1 MGWLCLIDV
10 INGKGTPAVGCV
22 ILTSATLWGFDKARF
37 CTKAAVNQSMYKILA
52 MEQVFILIWM
62 HTVKRIAFF
71 DDVQSVRGRGC

>member
-1 MGWLCLIDV
+1 MGWLGLIDV

-22 ILTSATLWGFDKARF
+22 LLTSAALWGFDKARF

-52 MEQVFILIWM
+52 MEQVFVLIWM

-71 DDVQSVRGRGC
+71 DDVQSVLGRGC